1 MDLSTL
7 DYTQLLD
14 LKTQLEREIN
24 ARQAEEKAS
33 AKRQILELVKT
44 YGLTVEEVLSKTHG
58 SSTRKPVE
66 AKYRNPDDASQTWT
80 GRGRKPAWVQNYID
94 AGFKI
99 EDLAI

>member
-14 LKTQLEREIN
+14 LKNQLDREIN
-24 ARQAEEKAS
+24 ARQSEEKAK

-44 YGLTVEEVLSKTHG
+44 YGLSIDDVLSKAPAT
-58 SSTRKPVE
+58 TRKPVE

>member
-14 LKTQLEREIN
+14 LKNQLDREIN
-24 ARQAEEKAS
+24 ARQSEEKAK

-44 YGLTVEEVLSKTHG
+44 YGLSIDDVLSKAPAT
-58 SSTRKPVE
+58 TRKPVE

-80 GRGRKPAWVQNYID
+80 GRGRKPAWVQHYID

>member
-24 ARQAEEKAS
+24 ARQAEEKAN

-44 YGLTVEEVLSKTHG
+44 YGLTVEEVLSKPVAA
-58 SSTRKPVE
+58 SRKPVE
-66 AKYRNPDDASQTWT
+66 AKYRNPDDANQTWS
-80 GRGRKPAWVQNYID
+80 GRGRKPAWVQQYVD

>member
-14 LKTQLEREIN
+14 LKNQLDREIN
-24 ARQAEEKAS
+24 ARQSEEKAK
-33 AKRQILELVKT
+33 AKRQILDLVKT
-44 YGLTVEEVLSKTHG
+44 YGLSIDDVLSKAPT
-58 SSTRKPVE
+58 STRKPVE

-80 GRGRKPAWVQNYID
+80 GRGRKPAWVQAYID